1 MDEFIQDRPAATNRF
16 RTDRALRQTLE
27 RILGPDAFEA
37 ASASLDE
44 MGQRAVDELI
54 ELQEVAES
62 NPPRLVSYDSWGQRI
77 DRIDVD
83 PAWNRLVRIGQE
95 AGIVATAYEKA
106 YGALSRVVQL
116 GLLHLFMPVSATADC
131 PLAMTD
137 AAAATLLAVDPEL
150 AEVYVPRLTARQN
163 AWTSGQWMTER
174 EGGSDVGRTSTVAHQ
189 IGEVWELHGSKWF
202 TSATTADMA
211 LVLARPEGASQGS
224 RWLSLF
230 ALELRRPDGSWNGI
244 RVRRLKD
251 KLGTKALP
259 TAELDLEGTIAV
271 PVGGVGR
278 GVAKISTMLNVTRL
292 HAACGANALAGH
304 GLGLARDYASRR
316 EAFGKPLTALPAH
329 RNWIAR
335 IAATYEAGVVL
346 IARAAELLGHTENGG
361 DALLARVVMPLTKLA
376 VARQGVDACSQLIES
391 FGGAGYVEDT
401 GLPRLLRDAHIQCIW
416 EGTTTIMALDVVRAL
431 GKEGTGDAF
440 LSDVEARARA
450 FDHPLIA
457 GPAGRVFAAIE
468 ELRLLIPQANEA
480 GARRLAWGMART
492 YQAALLCEAGGWAL
506 QRDNDSRSATAA
518 SLFTSTPLVG
528 EDPGIDDDRM
538 AALAFE

>member
-1 MDEFIQDRPAATNRF
+1 MDEFIQDSPAATNRF

-37 ASASLDE
+37 ASVSLDE

-54 ELQEVAES
+54 ELQETAES
-62 NPPRLVSYDSWGQRI
+62 NPPRLVTYDPWGKRV
-77 DRIDVD
+77 DRIEVD

-95 AGIVATAYEKA
+95 AGLVATAYEKPF
-106 YGALSRVVQL
+106 GAASRVVQF

-137 AAAATLLAVDPEL
+137 AAAATLIASDPEL

-211 LVLARPEGASQGS
+211 LALARPEGASQGS

-259 TAELDLEGTIAV
+259 SAELDLEGTIAV

-304 GLGLARDYASRR
+304 GLGLARDYGRLR

-329 RNWIAR
+329 RNWIAS
-335 IAATYEAGVVL
+335 IAAIYEAGVVL
-346 IARAAELLGHTENGG
+346 VARAAELLGHTESGG
-361 DALLARVVMPLTKLA
+361 DAILTRLVMPLTKLA

-401 GLPRLLRDAHIQCIW
+401 GLPRILRDAHIQCIW
-416 EGTTTIMALDVVRAL
+416 EGTTTIMALDVLRAL
-431 GKEGTGDAF
+431 GTQGAGDAF
-440 LSDVEARARA
+440 LADVDAKARA

-457 GPAGRVFAAIE
+457 GPAGRVLAAIE
-468 ELRLLIPQANEA
+468 KLRRLIPEADEA

-506 QRDNDSRSATAA
+506 QRNGDSRSATAA
-518 SLFTSTPLVG
+518 SLFTAEPLVG